1 MQNGDAM
8 IMGKSG
14 SSVYVTQA
22 DVMQSSGAIHVV
34 NGDLITSM

>member
-1 MQNGDAM
+1 MQNGNAM

-14 SSVYVTQA
+14 SSAHVTQA

-34 NGDLITSM
+34 NCVLMPSM